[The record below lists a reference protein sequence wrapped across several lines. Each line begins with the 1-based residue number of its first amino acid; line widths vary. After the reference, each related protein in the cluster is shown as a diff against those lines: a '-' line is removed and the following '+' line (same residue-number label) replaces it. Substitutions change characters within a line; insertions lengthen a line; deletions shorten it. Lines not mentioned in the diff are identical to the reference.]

1 MANSVHA
8 SRSSDHIARSE
19 PSVRPDH
26 PRVDAVDRS
35 ILAELT
41 RSGRLSVRELAERIH
56 LSRAQTYVR
65 LDRLVGDGV
74 ITGFG
79 AKLDPEAAGLAT
91 SAYVMVAIEQNSWR
105 EVAAQLQQIPYVEHL
120 ALVGG
125 EFDVLVLVRA
135 PDNASLRHVVLD
147 RIQETRG
154 VRSTRTA
161 LLFEELDGPGGF
173 GGVDDPRPAGP
184 GRADARRRPVSSP
197 RSGAGAALERP

>member
-1 MANSVHA
+1 
-8 SRSSDHIARSE
+8 
-19 PSVRPDH
+19 
-26 PRVDAVDRS
+26 
-35 ILAELT
+35 LAELT